1 AGAIEFADL
10 RRHRGQALLQRLA
23 GLGVTETVMLT
34 GDREA
39 SAEVIA
45 AQAGIRTVRAN
56 LLPADKV
63 AAVEELKRRYGT
75 TVMVGDGINDAP
87 ALAAATVGIAM
98 GAHGTAISAEAADV
112 VLLGEDIA
120 RDGSY
125 VRVRPIRPEDRE
137 RLRVGLHQLSAASRY
152 HRFLAALSELS
163 AEQLRYLTEV
173 DQVNHLAWIA
183 LDPALAGEPAVGVA
197 RCIRVPED
205 PAMAEV
211 AVTVLDA
218 YQGRGLGTLLLGL
231 LSRSAA
237 AQGIRTFRAYV

>member
-1 AGAIEFADL
+1 MTSAAPL
-10 RRHRGQALLQRLA
+10 RLA
-23 GLGVTETVMLT
+23 TSPG
-34 GDREA
+34 
-39 SAEVIA
+39 EV
-45 AQAGIRTVRAN
+45 R
-56 LLPADKV
+56 L
-63 AAVEELKRRYGT
+63 
-75 TVMVGDGINDAP
+75 
-87 ALAAATVGIAM
+87 
-98 GAHGTAISAEAADV
+98 
-112 VLLGEDIA
+112 
-120 RDGSY
+120 RDGRY
-125 VRVRPIRPEDRE
+125 VRVRPIRPEDRD

-237 AQGIRTFRAYV
+237 AQGIRTFRAYVHEDNDAMLRIFRDLGAKVGRADVGVCQLDIPVPEDPDILPDTPTGRVFKAVAARVGA